1 MNNVNGKNMIT
12 DFKFFN
18 KPTASLDNEQIIR
31 FQHDDRGFC
40 EYRTIT
46 WRETIH
52 MDRTRFRR
60 RDFIGTMFEFFSNK
74 PFIVPIAFIETTYG
88 HHMCKEL
95 NGVGVESGY
104 VFGFD
109 TQVIIHWYETI

>member
-1 MNNVNGKNMIT
+1 MIT

-18 KPTASLDNEQIIR
+18 KPTTFRREDLLDNEQIIR
-31 FQHDDRGFC
+31 FQHDDSGLFEC
-40 EYRTIT
+40 RTIK
-46 WRETIH
+46 WRENIH

-60 RDFIGTMFEFFSNK
+60 RDFIGTMYEFFSDK
-74 PFIVPIAFIETTYG
+74 PFIPPIAFIETTYG

-109 TQVIIHWYETI
+109 TQVIIHWYEII